1 VTERLRAVFD
11 TNVFISAAISHSP
24 TSPTRELVRRWLA
37 GEFVL
42 VVSQALTAEV
52 IETLLEHQI
61 EPGQI
66 TELIAN
72 LERLAEWAQVPDQ
85 NIPTAIT
92 VDPDDNV
99 ILACAVAGQADY
111 LVTYDPHFDVLNGEY
126 QGVKIV
132 KVLPF
137 LWVVRGDRPPT
148 KVE

>member
-1 VTERLRAVFD
+1 M
-11 TNVFISAAISHSP
+11 
-24 TSPTRELVRRWLA
+24 
-37 GEFVL
+37 L